1 MPLPTASVQW
11 PPAQLTPITPVLTR
25 WGAWWRG
32 DPTELATVYG
42 GITAPATRPS
52 QLRGGVVGAL
62 ARFWWG
68 RPLGDTDQHHDQTH
82 VPLAGDIARTSADLL
97 FSEPPDLT
105 VKDET
110 TQAYLEEDL
119 ADHLYATL
127 TGAAERGAALGGVF
141 LRVTWDK
148 QIADHAFITAVAAD
162 EAVPEFAWGRLRAVT
177 FWHVVH
183 RDGGT
188 VWRHL
193 ERHELSPDG
202 VGLVQHGLYAGTA
215 DQLGKP
221 RPLAD
226 QPATEPLATAVDAD
240 GYVTE
245 GRTPGLGVVYVSN
258 TDPSTAKTWSTIPE
272 AAGLG
277 ASDFDGIEPMLDNL
291 DEIHASWM
299 RDIRLAKARLIVAR
313 YMLEDHGP
321 GAGASFNLDTE
332 VFAPLKLA
340 GGEDGDAPITPVQ
353 FAIRFAEHQ
362 ASAREWRETAIR
374 SAGYSLQTFGDHDS
388 SQMTATEVHSRD
400 NRSLMTRGRKLRQW
414 RPALTELVTK
424 LLVVDAAVFARP
436 HNPDGLRVTFPDGI
450 WETPEQLARTA
461 QALRAAEAA
470 STRTLVG
477 LVNPE
482 WDEESVDAETALI
495 LAERGT
501 PVVDPFRI
509 TE

>member
-1 MPLPTASVQW
+1 MPLPTTSVQW
-11 PPAQLTPITPVLTR
+11 PPKQLDPITPVLTR

-32 DPTELATVYG
+32 DPADLTAAYRAG
-42 GITAPATRPS
+42 GAPTTRPS
-52 QLRGGVVGAL
+52 QMRGGVVGAL

-68 RPLGDTDQHHDQTH
+68 RPVTNLTQHHDQTH

-97 FSEPPDLT
+97 FSEPPDL
-105 VKDET
+105 VVDDPT

-148 QIADHAFITAVAAD
+148 SVADRAFINAVPAD
-162 EAVPEFAWGRLRAVT
+162 EAVPEFAWGHLRAVT

-183 RDGGT
+183 RDGST

-193 ERHELSPDG
+193 ERHELDG
-202 VGLVQHGLYAGTA
+202 SGNGLVQHGLYAGTA

-226 QPATEPLATAVDAD
+226 HPATEPLAAAVDAD

-245 GRTPGLGVVYVSN
+245 GRTPGLSVVYVPN
-258 TDPSTAKTWSTIPE
+258 TDPSTAKTWSKIPE

-277 ASDFDGIEPMLDNL
+277 ASDFDGIEPMFDNL
-291 DEIHASWM
+291 DEIYASWM

-321 GAGASFNLDTE
+321 GKGASFDLDTE
-332 VFAPLKLA
+332 VFAPLHMA
-340 GGEDGDAPITPVQ
+340 NPEDGNTPITPVQ
-353 FAIRFAEHQ
+353 FEIRFAEHQ
-362 ASAREWRETAIR
+362 ASAREWRENAIR

-400 NRSLMTRGRKLRQW
+400 NRSLMTRGRKLRLW
-414 RPALTELVTK
+414 RPALTEIVTK
-424 LLVVDAAVFARP
+424 LLTVDATVFTRP
-436 HNPDGLRVTFPDGI
+436 HNPTGLRVMFPDGI
-450 WETPEQLARTA
+450 WETPEQIARTA
-461 QALRAAEAA
+461 QALRNAEAA
-470 STRTLVG
+470 STRTLVA
-477 LVNPE
+477 LFHPE
-482 WDEESVDAETALI
+482 WDEKAVDEETTRI

-501 PVVDPFRI
+501 PVVDPFTI